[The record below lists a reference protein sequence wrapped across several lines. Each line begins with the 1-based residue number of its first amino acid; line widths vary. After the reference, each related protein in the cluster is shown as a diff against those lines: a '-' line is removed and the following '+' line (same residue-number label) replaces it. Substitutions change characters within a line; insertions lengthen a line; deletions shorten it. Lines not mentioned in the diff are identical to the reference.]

1 MRPLVGYIRTGI
13 GPKWAEYG
21 PLGPHGAQNG
31 RKDRSSQY
39 VYGTCF
45 FVLLPELQK
54 TGSAYLSERGG
65 ITRATRKIRRELKKC

>member
-1 MRPLVGYIRTGI
+1 MSTNLHPRLYPDLYLDLGPMRPLVGYIRTGI

-54 TGSAYLSERGG
+54 NRLTNA
-65 ITRATRKIRRELKKC
+65 